1 MQLQP
6 DQTIVNL
13 FLCFIVGATVFI
25 YGFFPIAFKN
35 GNIASPNDLPDV
47 VLDVPSVEYFW

>member
-13 FLCFIVGATVFI
+13 FLCFVVGATIFI
-25 YGFFPIAFKN
+25 YGFFPISFKN

-47 VLDVPSVEYFW
+47 VLDVPLV

>member
-13 FLCFIVGATVFI
+13 FLCFIFGATIFL
-25 YGFFPIAFKN
+25 YGFFPISFEN
-35 GNIASPNDLPDV
+35 GKIASPTDLPDV
-47 VLDVPSVEYFW
+47 VLDVP